1 MYIFYDS
8 MRAITGFL
16 ATMCLNVSEVQ
27 LIPTEGCTW
36 NEVTWNEVI
45 ITSNFPNKC
54 SDIKLFISDIT
65 TTKT

>member
-36 NEVTWNEVI
+36 NEVI
-45 ITSNFPNKC
+45 IASNFPNKC